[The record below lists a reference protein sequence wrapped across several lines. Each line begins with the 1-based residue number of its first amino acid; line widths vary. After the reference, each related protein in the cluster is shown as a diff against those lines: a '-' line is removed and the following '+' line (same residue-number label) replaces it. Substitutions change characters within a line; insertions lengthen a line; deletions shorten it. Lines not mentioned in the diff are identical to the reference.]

1 MTAPANT
8 SRNIIPLFCEA
19 ELVDRERL
27 AYDMLFRWL
36 LDLNMQCGSFDQL
49 TFAKNRRRV
58 LAHAVT
64 GRFFGA
70 VAVPGTLDLSPAWS
84 AVSLT
89 IVGVLLS
96 SVVSEPLRCCLTST
110 TFAGCVDYSCRFS
123 SCSRPRCW
131 ATPVR

>member
-70 VAVPGTLDLSPAWS
+70 VAVPGTFDLSPAWS

-96 SVVSEPLRCCLTST
+96 SVVSEPLRCFLLEWGCLKP
-110 TFAGCVDYSCRFS
+110 D
-123 SCSRPRCW
+123 PRIDSEKGLEHDCPK
-131 ATPVR
+131 TGG